1 MPERWLPSA
10 STDPNSPFYNDNL
23 RAVQP
28 FSMGVRN
35 CIGQNLAWAQM
46 RLIMSK
52 MMWNFDFERING
64 KTVRWDDLKTWLLVE
79 KAPIDIKMKMRTD

>member
-1 MPERWLPSA
+1 
-10 STDPNSPFYNDNL
+10 
-23 RAVQP
+23 
-28 FSMGVRN
+28 MGVRN